1 MKSDITWRQTFLN
14 ILLDYYY
21 KAVPEPKEVTVKTQE
36 YAQDNNEYA
45 SWFEEH
51 VIEKEDG
58 VLQLQ
63 DIARNFHGHENVS
76 QVFKTKLKNALVLY
90 LKTKNIDSLFKRRR
104 LNDVNKHCWVGIDL
118 I

>member
-51 VIEKEDG
+51 VIEKEEG
-58 VLQLQ
+58 VVSLQ
-63 DIARNFHGHENVS
+63 DLSRAFQGHDNVS
-76 QVFKTKLKNALVLY
+76 KT
-90 LKTKNIDSLFKRRR
+90 LKTKIKNELVLFLRTKKVESCFKRRR
-104 LNDVNKHCWVGIDL
+104 LNDEIKHCWVGIDL